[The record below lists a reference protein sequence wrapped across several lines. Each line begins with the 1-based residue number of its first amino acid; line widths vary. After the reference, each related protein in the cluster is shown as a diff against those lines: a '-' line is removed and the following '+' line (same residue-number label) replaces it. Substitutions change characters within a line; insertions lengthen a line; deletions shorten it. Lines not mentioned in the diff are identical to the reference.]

1 MNGKSTKIHELTSRI
16 PGSCK
21 LALVSVAATALT
33 TTALAVPATAL
44 AEEATEAPK
53 PTDAK
58 ETTSDTKQP
67 ATTDSYKVSETV
79 AKDEQTFDTKD
90 QAQKYLDNAKDKYA
104 QIDKKDDSATY
115 EVKTDGPTQV
125 KKDTTHTESSVVAD
139 GSKTFDNEADA
150 KKFVEE
156 GTSGY
161 KDSKDTTYKTEGTVI
176 EVPTDKTTTEV
187 HENMKSGTQDGFATK
202 EDAQKWVQDETKDLK
217 NTDDTRYNVKS
228 DYVNNPTEEPDGD
241 PVPGDPVKTRS
252 QDYDTY
258 EEANDALKKDR
269 NTDHST
275 QLHKVDFSEVQE
287 ETTVVQPES
296 TETSTYQSDAYLTAK
311 NRDAAMNYEIG
322 VYKKDGWTVASS
334 TTDKDPGIGID
345 DTFNK
350 LDYKSPMYKVP
361 ESSFIVV
368 KQAGWYALWTPEK
381 ISDELTNKIKEFVN
395 KNDPST
401 RGKEFHG
408 GNYGFNIY
416 FWNIGSQGAGRYQVR
431 DGMDGFYNAYA
442 SCAKISHL
450 DYGGLSHTPGEYYF
464 KLDLSRTIPAVTK
477 TSYFYYK
484 TVQDYTQPMKTVDH
498 WTASYTVDMEKDVPV
513 YEYDASYRVTQVK
526 TVPDTGW
533 KAGYEVI
540 KTTELAPKPDQK
552 PTPTPETPKPET
564 NTTDTTKVTPAVQKT
579 TKSAAKV
586 AKTTKTTQAKTQA
599 KSSLPKTGDES
610 TAGAAGVA
618 AVAAA
623 LAAAGFGLRRERKQE

>member
-53 PTDAK
+53 PADAK
-58 ETTSDTKQP
+58 EAASDAKQP
-67 ATTDSYKVSETV
+67 AATDSYKVSETV

-104 QIDKKDDSATY
+104 QVDKKDASATY
-115 EVKTDGPTQV
+115 EVKTAGPTQV
-125 KKDTTHTESSVVAD
+125 KKDTTHTESSLVAD

-161 KDSKDTTYKTEGTVI
+161 KDSEDTTYKTEGSVV

-187 HENMKSGTQDGFATK
+187 HVNVKSGTKDGFATK

-228 DYVNNPTEEPDGD
+228 DYTNNPTEEPDGD
-241 PVPGDPVKTRS
+241 PVPGESVKTRS

-258 EEANDALKKDR
+258 EEANDALKKDLFSDL
-269 NTDHST
+269 NTP
-275 QLHKVDFSEVQE
+275 LHQVNYSEVQE
-287 ETTVVQPES
+287 ETTVVKPES
-296 TETSTYQSDAYLTAK
+296 TETSTYQSEAYLTAN
-311 NRDAAMNYEIG
+311 NRDAAMNYEKG
-322 VYKKDGWTVASS
+322 VYEKDGWTVVPS
-334 TTDKDPGIGID
+334 TTDKDPGVGID
-345 DTFNK
+345 GTFNK
-350 LDYKSPMYKVP
+350 LKDPLPKYTVP
-361 ESSFIVV
+361 ANSFIVV
-368 KQAGWYALWTPEK
+368 KQAGWYALWTPDK

-395 KNDPST
+395 ENDPST
-401 RGKEFHG
+401 FGREFHG
-408 GNYGFNIY
+408 GNYGFNID
-416 FWNIGSQGAGRYQVR
+416 FWNIGSQGAGWYKVHN
-431 DGMDGFYNAYA
+431 GNDGFYYA
-442 SCAKISHL
+442 FVSSCDKISHL
-450 DYGGLSHTPGEYYF
+450 DYGGLSYTPGEYSF
-464 KLDLSRTIPAVTK
+464 KLDLSRSVPAVTK

-513 YEYDASYRVTQVK
+513 YEYEASYRVTQVK

-552 PTPTPETPKPET
+552 PTPTPEPPKPET
-564 NTTDTTKVTPAVQKT
+564 KNTDTAKVTPAVQKT
-579 TKSAAKV
+579 NKPAGKAAKATKSTA
-586 AKTTKTTQAKTQA
+586 QA

-623 LAAAGFGLRRERKQE
+623 LAAVGLGLRRERKQE

>member
-1 MNGKSTKIHELTSRI
+1 MNGRSTKIHELTSRI

-44 AEEATEAPK
+44 AEEAMETPK
-53 PTDAK
+53 PADAK
-58 ETTSDTKQP
+58 ETTSDAKQP

-90 QAQKYLDNAKDKYA
+90 QAQKYLDNAKDKYS
-104 QIDKKDDSATY
+104 QVDKKDESATY

-125 KKDTTHTESSVVAD
+125 KKDTTHTESSVVAKD
-139 GSKTFDNEADA
+139 SKTFDSEADA
-150 KKFVEE
+150 NKFVEE

-161 KDSKDTTYKTEGTVI
+161 KDTDDTKYKTEGSVV

-187 HENMKSGTQDGFATK
+187 HNNVQSGAQDGFTTK
-202 EDAQKWVQDETKDLK
+202 EEAQQWVQNETKDLK

-228 DYVNNPTEEPDGD
+228 DYANSPTEEPDGD
-241 PVPGDPVKTRS
+241 PVPGNPVKTRS

-258 EEANDALKKDR
+258 DEANDALKKDLYSDL
-269 NTDHST
+269 NTP
-275 QLHKVDFSEVQE
+275 LHQVNYSEVQE
-287 ETTVVQPES
+287 ETTVVKPAS
-296 TETSTYQSDAYLTAK
+296 TENSTYQSDAYLSGK
-311 NRDAAMNYEIG
+311 NRDDAMNYEIG
-322 VYKKDGWTVASS
+322 VYERDGWTVVSS
-334 TTDKDPGIGID
+334 TTDKDPSIGIVGNFKKFD
-345 DTFNK
+345 CS
-350 LDYKSPMYKVP
+350 SPVYKVP
-361 ESSFIVV
+361 AGSFIVV
-368 KQAGWYALWTPEK
+368 KQADWYALWTPEQ
-381 ISDELTNKIKEFVN
+381 ISDELTNQIKDFVN

-401 RGKEFHG
+401 RGKGFHG
-408 GNYGFNIY
+408 GNYGFNID
-416 FWNIGSQGAGRYQVR
+416 FWNTGRKGAGRYQVR
-431 DGMDGFYNAYA
+431 NGSDGFYYAFA

-450 DYGGLSHTPGEYYF
+450 DYGGLAYTPGEYYF

-552 PTPTPETPKPET
+552 PTPTPETPKSET

-579 TKSAAKV
+579 AKPAATV
-586 AKTTKTTQAKTQA
+586 AKTTKATQAKAQA

-610 TAGAAGVA
+610 AAGAAGVA

-623 LAAAGFGLRRERKQE
+623 LAAAGIGLRRERKQE